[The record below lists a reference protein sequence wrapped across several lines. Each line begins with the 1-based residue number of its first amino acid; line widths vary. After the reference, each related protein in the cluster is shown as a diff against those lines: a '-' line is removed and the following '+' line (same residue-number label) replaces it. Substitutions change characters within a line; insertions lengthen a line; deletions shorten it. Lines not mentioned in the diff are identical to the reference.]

1 MTPIVNEAQAKL
13 IPLAFDLNN
22 RIWMEGYV
30 LCCSFLAYAAQIL
43 QIQIMDGQGFET
55 MTEYDVELNTHINQ
69 VLNILNKEQS
79 ITPDMTVWVMSLLN
93 YMLYL
98 KNIVFNPDP
107 NDLIKFIKPLQ
118 IIKLNIKESRV
129 LMEGALTWVDKKMMM
144 Q

>member
-30 LCCSFLAYAAQIL
+30 LCCSFLENAAQIL

-93 YMLYL
+93 HMLYL

-107 NDLIKFIKPLQ
+107 SDLIKFIKPLQ

>member
-1 MTPIVNEAQAKL
+1 MTQINNEAQTKL

-30 LCCSFLAYAAQIL
+30 LCFSFLENAAQIL
-43 QIQIMDGQGFET
+43 QIQIMDGRGFET
-55 MTEYDVELNTHINQ
+55 MIEYDIELNTHINQ
-69 VLNILNKEQS
+69 VLNILNQEQS

-107 NDLIKFIKPLQ
+107 DDLIKFIKPLQ
-118 IIKLNIKESRV
+118 IVKLNIKESRV

>member
-1 MTPIVNEAQAKL
+1 
-13 IPLAFDLNN
+13 
-22 RIWMEGYV
+22 
-30 LCCSFLAYAAQIL
+30 
-43 QIQIMDGQGFET
+43 
-55 MTEYDVELNTHINQ
+55 
-69 VLNILNKEQS
+69 
-79 ITPDMTVWVMSLLN
+79 
-93 YMLYL
+93 MLYL

>member
-1 MTPIVNEAQAKL
+1 
-13 IPLAFDLNN
+13 
-22 RIWMEGYV
+22 V
-30 LCCSFLAYAAQIL
+30 LCCSFLENAAQIL

-55 MTEYDVELNTHINQ
+55 MIEYDVELNTHINQ